1 MRVACLITSFTPNFD
16 FSEPDV
22 RAWMGPFVVRTCEIG
37 AEGIVQVDAGTEVC
51 QRHQKTRKLENTNI
65 NLSLCLFKV
74 YVHMSCMCVTEL
86 LPS

>member
-37 AEGIVQVDAGTEVC
+37 AEGIVQVDVGIKVC
-51 QRHQKTRKLENTNI
+51 QMQRHPQTRKFENTNI
-65 NLSLCLFKV
+65 NFKFV
-74 YVHMSCMCVTEL
+74 
-86 LPS
+86 PF